1 MGDGIHASVDALVER
16 LTSHGEAGEQCR
28 VAHLLRPQLR
38 GRGRRRVQ
46 VSTFEQLQGADYA
59 VAVIGIDSVGR
70 PPCSPAQLGM
80 QRRRSA
86 LRELALPALP
96 HADGGRRTQP
106 QVRQRSAQVQ
116 PGPPH
121 DNRPAT
127 RRQQLV
133 DLDVRTY
140 GVLPGTEAGLD
151 RHARDQ
157 PVLER
162 LALGAGGCAREGL
175 EARVDLQGIRGDR
188 DRTLA
193 AIPQALGER
202 DGDGRLAH
210 PRGPEDGEDVGLAHL
225 SGVSRRDRH
234 DPPPTCGSLR
244 LVHIAGK
251 SVLVTGATGGL
262 GHAVARALA
271 RQGAELILTGRRA
284 DLLEPL
290 AVEVAGRAIVGDLSD
305 RAALDRLIADVGE
318 VDGLVVNAGIPAS
331 GLVPEYSVEQ
341 IDRALDVNLRA
352 AILLARAVSPAMVA
366 RGEGHL
372 LFMSSLAG
380 KVATHRSAI
389 YSATKFGLR
398 GFALGLRED
407 LRTTGVGVSA
417 IFPGPIAEA
426 GMFADT
432 AVGLPRIVGS
442 RSPEDV
448 ASAVVEAIE
457 RNRAEIDV
465 APLLMRLG
473 TSLGSVA
480 PTVLATVNR
489 VLGAESIAAQVAD
502 SESQRSKR

>member
-1 MGDGIHASVDALVER
+1 M
-16 LTSHGEAGEQCR
+16 
-28 VAHLLRPQLR
+28 
-38 GRGRRRVQ
+38 
-46 VSTFEQLQGADYA
+46 
-59 VAVIGIDSVGR
+59 
-70 PPCSPAQLGM
+70 
-80 QRRRSA
+80 
-86 LRELALPALP
+86 
-96 HADGGRRTQP
+96 
-106 QVRQRSAQVQ
+106 
-116 PGPPH
+116 
-121 DNRPAT
+121 
-127 RRQQLV
+127 
-133 DLDVRTY
+133 
-140 GVLPGTEAGLD
+140 
-151 RHARDQ
+151 
-157 PVLER
+157 
-162 LALGAGGCAREGL
+162 
-175 EARVDLQGIRGDR
+175 
-188 DRTLA
+188 
-193 AIPQALGER
+193 
-202 DGDGRLAH
+202 
-210 PRGPEDGEDVGLAHL
+210 
-225 SGVSRRDRH
+225 
-234 DPPPTCGSLR
+234 
-244 LVHIAGK
+244 HIAGK

-284 DLLEPL
+284 DVLEPL
-290 AVEVAGRAIVGDLSD
+290 AVEVAGQPIVCDLSD
-305 RAALDRLIADVGE
+305 RAALDRLIADVGD

-432 AVGLPRIVGS
+432 AVGLPRVAGS

-502 SESQRSKR
+502 SDSQRSKR